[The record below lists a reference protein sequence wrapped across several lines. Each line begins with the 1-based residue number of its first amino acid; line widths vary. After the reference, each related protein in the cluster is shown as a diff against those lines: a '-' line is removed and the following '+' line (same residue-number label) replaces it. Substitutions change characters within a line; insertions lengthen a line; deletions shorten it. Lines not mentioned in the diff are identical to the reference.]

1 MSKVYFTITGLNY
14 RYGSDFLKKGMEV
27 KLVKEPD
34 NEYDKEAIKV
44 MFEGLG
50 HIGYVANSTHTVL
63 GDSFSAGRMYDKIG
77 KKAKAKV
84 MLVTDKG
91 VICKIKSKSLLEYDD
106 VYLTEDV
113 VEFN

>member
-1 MSKVYFTITGLNY
+1 MSKVYFTVTGLKY

-34 NEYDKEAIKV
+34 NEYDNEAIKV

-50 HIGYVANSTHTVL
+50 QIGYVANSTHTVL

-84 MLVTDKG
+84 VLVTDKG
-91 VICKIKSKSLLEYDD
+91 VICKVKKSSLISYAEEHIP
-106 VYLTEDV
+106 EDV
-113 VEFN
+113 VLFD